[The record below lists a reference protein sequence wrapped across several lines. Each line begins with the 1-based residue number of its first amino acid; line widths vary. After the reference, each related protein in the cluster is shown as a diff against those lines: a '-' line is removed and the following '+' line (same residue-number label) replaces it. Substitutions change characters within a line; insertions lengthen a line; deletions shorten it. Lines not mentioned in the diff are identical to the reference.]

1 MSFENQSTT
10 NINMTQFELD
20 IQLPEPVP
28 VKREVSTSETPV
40 DAEPMMIPKA
50 VREALESGWDDGG
63 SLEGNQLQRQESSAH
78 SMHTEF
84 EGDDG
89 DALNDDALT
98 RVI

>member
-28 VKREVSTSETPV
+28 VKREISTEDPV

-50 VREALESGWDDGG
+50 VKEALQAGFDDGG
-63 SLEGNQLQRQESSAH
+63 PGTQLQR
-78 SMHTEF
+78 
-84 EGDDG
+84 
-89 DALNDDALT
+89 
-98 RVI
+98 